1 MSKTLDVSRS
11 ASLIGL
17 VGLALSAGSAALAGD
32 KTPQNSPST
41 PLPGVTVVAPH
52 RNAADPAALPMVRDF
67 VKAHGAP
74 SQIGQL
80 ARWTQNICPATVG
93 LPPAFNAFVTRRVRE
108 VAAEVGAPVKAG
120 ERCQT
125 NIQIIFTSEPQK
137 VVDGLRDKA
146 PVLLGAKFPAQAKRI
161 ATVSHPI
168 QAWYALDVSGQ
179 SGSQSFGAG
188 QTTGGSGGASEGMG
202 SGMMS
207 MGMGSA
213 GRSGGTSMDFFGG
226 GSPSGTMGTRLN
238 EGRQSQFGAVIVVAD
253 ANRASDY
260 DVGPIADYVALLA
273 LSQTNSQDAC
283 GGLPSITD
291 LLATTCEA
299 TVRSEKLT
307 DEDLAYLKALYA
319 TNPSNALWVQQA
331 NITERMRDDIHSR

>member
-1 MSKTLDVSRS
+1 MSKTLEVSRS

-17 VGLALSAGSAALAGD
+17 VGLALSAGSAALADD
-32 KTPQNSPST
+32 KTPQKGPAT
-41 PLPGVTVVAPH
+41 PLTGVTVVAPH
-52 RNAADPAALPMVRDF
+52 RDAASPAALPMIRDF
-67 VKAHGAP
+67 VKSHGAP

-93 LPPAFNAFVTRRVRE
+93 LPPAFNTFVTQRIRE

-125 NIQIIFTSEPQK
+125 NIEIIFTSDPQK
-137 VVDGLRDKA
+137 FVDGLRDKA
-146 PVLLGAKFPAQAKRI
+146 PVLLGIKFPAQAKRI
-161 ATVSHPI
+161 ATVSHPV

-179 SGSQSFGAG
+179 SGSQPFGAG
-188 QTTGGSGGASEGMG
+188 QTTTGSGGASESMG

-226 GSPSGTMGTRLN
+226 GSPSNTVGTRLN
-238 EGRQSQFGAVIVVAD
+238 DGRQSQFGAVIVVAD

-283 GGLPSITD
+283 GALPSITD
-291 LLATTCEA
+291 LLATTCE
-299 TVRSEKLT
+299 TKVRSDKLT

-319 TNPSNALWVQQA
+319 TNLSNALWVQQA
-331 NITERMRDDIHSR
+331 NIAERMHDGIRSR